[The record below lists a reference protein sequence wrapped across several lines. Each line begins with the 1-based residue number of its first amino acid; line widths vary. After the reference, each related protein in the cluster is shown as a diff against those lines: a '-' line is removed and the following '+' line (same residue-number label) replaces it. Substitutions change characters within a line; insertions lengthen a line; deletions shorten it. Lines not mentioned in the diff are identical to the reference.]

1 MIIKVTVIMMIM
13 TMKKEKEKEKKKK
26 KKNVKYM
33 IMMAIKKRSWKDA
46 TTVNSYKEWIQATNL
61 RIQV

>member
-1 MIIKVTVIMMIM
+1 MIM

-33 IMMAIKKRSWKDA
+33 IMMAIKKRFWKDA